1 MAASE
6 ITLDVRVTPSIELE
20 HQMMV
25 YALVKPG
32 ETVLTSLSPDKADLW
47 HGATGVC
54 TEAGELLDAVKKT
67 VIYNKQLDRD
77 NVIEELGDL
86 EFYMQQVRSRL
97 DITREETL
105 KHNLN
110 KLAVRYQNY
119 KYTDQAAADRADKL
133 PVADATN
140 PHTDLPIN

>member
-1 MAASE
+1 MVASE
-6 ITLDVRVTPSIELE
+6 ITVDVRVDPSVELD

-25 YALVKPG
+25 HVLVKPG
-32 ETVLTSLSPDKADLW
+32 ETVLVSLSPDKVDLW

-54 TEAGELLDAVKKT
+54 TEAGELLDAIKKM
-67 VIYNKQLDRD
+67 VCYNKQLDRE

-105 KHNLN
+105 KANMA

-119 KYTDQAAADRADKL
+119 KYTDQAAADRADKT
-133 PVADATN
+133 TN
-140 PHTDLPIN
+140 